1 MASKKTSAPAA
12 TETATPAPADP
23 MKAAI
28 AATKAK
34 HPDMV
39 KRGIE
44 LVAAATLRKLTRDEV
59 TELRGLKLKK
69 DGSALVAK
77 SGKRTVAPVNAV
89 SIANAVDLYREDG
102 KSIEAVTKM
111 HARYGAAMKR
121 PYAAFVK
128 SLPEGDDKQAFVTL
142 GRTLFPS
149 GRKGFA
155 KKDSQTVSKAG
166 RAAID
171 VRVAGISPRAEVK
184 NEVITLADGRRGVF
198 TWAPAA
204 APVAPQAAPVLPF
217 GAAPASP
224 AA

>member
-34 HPDMV
+34 HPGMD

-44 LVAAATLRKLTRDEV
+44 LVAAATLRKLTRAEV

-69 DGSALVAK
+69 DGSALVPK

-111 HARYGAAMKR
+111 HARYGKAMKR
-121 PYAAFVK
+121 PYAQFVK
-128 SLPEGDDKQAFVTL
+128 SLPEGDDKQAFVAL
-142 GRTLFPS
+142 GRSLFPS

-166 RAAID
+166 RVAVYVLD
-171 VRVAGISPRAEVK
+171 AGITARAEVK
-184 NEVITLADGRRGVF
+184 REVITLADGRKGVF
-198 TWAPAA
+198 VWSAPAA
-204 APVAPQAAPVLPF
+204 AQVAPQAAPALPF
-217 GAAPASP
+217 GAAPAS
-224 AA
+224 A